1 MAALNKR
8 ILCFV
13 DECGTADD
21 PVFALGCV
29 MAWARECG
37 RANKSLS
44 DLLEPNA
51 NELHTADLTLTAQR
65 YQSGHRIFD
74 ILLKRRV
81 YHRFGTSQSSGV
93 ILICFFGE
101 ILPPRSSGIDLRAD
115 EGSPSHETGFR
126 PVCRTTERL
135 RQKQSGQAPSG
146 NQGAARQRVHPEVH
160 HREALQFFAC
170 QPRKLDEEARNQE
183 TEAVESYDR
192 FETFAL
198 LGSKIT

>member
-1 MAALNKR
+1 MRGSVRGDWRK
-8 ILCFV
+8 
-13 DECGTADD
+13 
-21 PVFALGCV
+21 PVPY
-29 MAWARECG
+29 R
-37 RANKSLS
+37 
-44 DLLEPNA
+44 D
-51 NELHTADLTLTAQR
+51 
-65 YQSGHRIFD
+65 
-74 ILLKRRV
+74 
-81 YHRFGTSQSSGV
+81 
-93 ILICFFGE
+93 E

-126 PVCRTTERL
+126 PACRTTERL

-192 FETFAL
+192 FGTFAL
-198 LGSKIT
+198 LYQRAHELNFIQGCKIDLKRINSIACREQITVKCSARWY